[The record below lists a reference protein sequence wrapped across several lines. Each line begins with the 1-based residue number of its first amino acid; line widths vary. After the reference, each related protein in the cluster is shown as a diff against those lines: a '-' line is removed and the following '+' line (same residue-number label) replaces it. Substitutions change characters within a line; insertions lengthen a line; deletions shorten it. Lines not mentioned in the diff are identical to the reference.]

1 MKVAIITCTTIKYM
15 PYLTL
20 YENILQKKNVEYII
34 VNDHEEQE
42 IKKNQFVF
50 QKSEG
55 KTVGDKIRRFI
66 EWRKFVKQIIKAE
79 KVERIILL
87 TTWPGVK
94 MVDYWCRQFKNKY
107 ILDIRD
113 FTDEDQF
120 IYRKL
125 VDKLIKKSYMTCI
138 SSKGFYKWLSKN
150 SKINIFHNYDI
161 NKKISEKNSS
171 WDINDIVI
179 GYVGLINYEI
189 PNLLMLQALKNE
201 KNIRLIYKGKIEEA
215 CQLKKKCEERKYSH
229 VDFTGPYQNQDKF
242 SLYENI
248 DIINAVYG
256 NDSLVVTSALP
267 NKLYDALVLRKPIV
281 ATKGTY
287 LGDIV
292 EKYHLGMALDLKGDI
307 QKQMTDFIKYF
318 DFDKFN
324 KGVQKCFDLIRKE
337 QILTIKKIEK
347 FVS

>member
-34 VNDHEEQE
+34 INDHEEQE
-42 IKKNQFVF
+42 IQKNQFVF

-55 KTVGDKIRRFI
+55 KTIGDKIKRFI

-79 KVERIILL
+79 KVEKIILL

-94 MVDYWCRQFKNKY
+94 MVDYWCRQFKNRF

-120 IYRKL
+120 IYKRL
-125 VDKLIKKSYMTCI
+125 VDKLIKTSYMTCI
-138 SSKGFYKWLSKN
+138 SSKGFYRWLSKN
-150 SKINIFHNYDI
+150 SKIHIFHNYDI
-161 NKKISEKNSS
+161 NKKISEKKPS
-171 WDINDIVI
+171 WNINDIVI
-179 GYVGLINYEI
+179 GYVGLINYEV
-189 PNLLMLQALKNE
+189 PNMLMIQALKNE
-201 KNIRLIYKGKIEEA
+201 KNIRFIYKGKIEEA
-215 CQLKKKCEERKYSH
+215 CRLKKKCEERKYSH

-267 NKLYDALVLRKPIV
+267 NKLYDALVLRKPIM

-287 LGDIV
+287 LGEIV
-292 EKYHLGMALDLKGDI
+292 EKYHLGIALDLEGDI
-307 QKQMTDFIKYF
+307 QKQITNFIKYF
-318 DFDKFN
+318 NFDSFDK
-324 KGVQKCFDLIRKE
+324 GVRICFDLIRKE
-337 QILTIKKIEK
+337 QISTIKKIEK
-347 FVS
+347 FIS